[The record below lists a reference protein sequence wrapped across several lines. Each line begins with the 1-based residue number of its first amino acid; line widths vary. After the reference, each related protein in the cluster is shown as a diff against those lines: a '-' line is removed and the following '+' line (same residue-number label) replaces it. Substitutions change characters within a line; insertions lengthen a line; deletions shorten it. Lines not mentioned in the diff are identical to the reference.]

1 MALPQ
6 ESQEANGLS
15 KVSKVPE
22 GKKMIFIDPD
32 TNEGGIISVE
42 DLEKQVLDNL
52 TKKNFS
58 LEQGEMTLIQA
69 INQSKNRMD
78 NFTSLPDGSTSG
90 DAELTDIR
98 IGADGTKYGSAGE
111 AVREQVLKVKAE
123 NDSLKEDLDN
133 KQDKYI
139 LKISTNRLD
148 TSKVVSGKSV
158 NISTGELYDADGW
171 YVTDY
176 CDVKTLNDTGKITVY
191 GLYRVA
197 QYDESKKFLTGTQVS
212 SIWNIETISLHE
224 NTKYVVA
231 SLNHEG
237 SNSQNNY
244 INIGKTTV
252 YIDDYSFQKT
262 ERIIPQK
269 TSQLENDNGFI
280 TNTSLWENKKW
291 LAYGDSITAISN
303 GNGLSLGWAKYVND
317 VLHFSEFY
325 GRGIGGQSY
334 AWHTGGGAVSF
345 INADGTLHSRNDSFN
360 KDTYTGEIPSGTTAC
375 RSAFCSWDRITHMIP
390 DTIKDSLDLV
400 YVMGGTNDWDNA
412 ETDVPQ
418 ISIANTADAEWAS
431 SEYFNIY
438 GGDFDITSLS
448 GAVASTIM
456 KLQIWCPNALIVIGT
471 PLSGRGETGTKG
483 NSLDIQE
490 YNKSELIKLTSK
502 RCSVPCIDIYETCGI
517 NPMNRDLYI
526 QDGLHPYIES
536 GKKRLGRA
544 VISGLYNIYPII
556 N

>member
-1 MALPQ
+1 MADKPVTREEKYLAYLTGDYNGELPKPITRK
-6 ESQEANGLS
+6 EKYLYELCLKGIGGEIS
-15 KVSKVPE
+15 PE
-22 GKKMIFIDPD
+22 EIKAAV
-32 TNEGGIISVE
+32 NEY
-42 DLEKQVLDNL
+42 LEKNPVKPGATAEQVQQI
-52 TKKNFS
+52 
-58 LEQGEMTLIQA
+58 EQ
-69 INQSKNRMD
+69 NK
-78 NFTSLPDGSTSG
+78 
-90 DAELTDIR
+90 TDI
-98 IGADGTKYGSAGE
+98 G
-111 AVREQVLKVKAE
+111 
-123 NDSLKEDLDN
+123 SLKEDLDN